1 MYIGHVAT
9 HAHTHS
15 TTAHSTM
22 GNYCTV
28 TTGLCQLS
36 SGKTNKHHS
45 CGGCYQRCL
54 GGERCGGRRCKGG
67 GVGGVCVSAL
77 LVTDLATEGHPQ
89 ELLSLS
95 QDSRPCCWYHH
106 PLPST
111 LVCHTQE
118 TWGGRES
125 FYPYSLSLSLLLPL
139 SLTIALPLSLSL
151 ILSPSPSFRSFL
163 HPLSTHTRKHTD
175 KITCVL
181 YIYLRSC
188 GP

>member
-125 FYPYSLSLSLLLPL
+125 FYPYSLSLSLSPSPSLSNYRSP
-139 SLTIALPLSLSL
+139 SLTVTHTLSLSL
-151 ILSPSPSFRSFL
+151 LPLIPPSSL
-163 HPLSTHTRKHTD
+163 HTHTEAH
-175 KITCVL
+175 
-181 YIYLRSC
+181 
-188 GP
+188 